1 MWNIFLAYYLK
12 VFPENKSWFFKGFY
26 LVAVSA
32 LKDVHR
38 IHCFE
43 GHLKMVLCC
52 NWTINSK
59 ACQNFCLHQLRESDK
74 GREKKR
80 DLKEFLILDAFFM
93 GINTIFL
100 LAADNCVKQDNNK
113 KTLIMWLK
121 LEPY

>member
-1 MWNIFLAYYLK
+1 MIK
-12 VFPENKSWFFKGFY
+12 EEK
-26 LVAVSA
+26 
-32 LKDVHR
+32 
-38 IHCFE
+38 
-43 GHLKMVLCC
+43 
-52 NWTINSK
+52 
-59 ACQNFCLHQLRESDK
+59 
-74 GREKKR
+74 KKR